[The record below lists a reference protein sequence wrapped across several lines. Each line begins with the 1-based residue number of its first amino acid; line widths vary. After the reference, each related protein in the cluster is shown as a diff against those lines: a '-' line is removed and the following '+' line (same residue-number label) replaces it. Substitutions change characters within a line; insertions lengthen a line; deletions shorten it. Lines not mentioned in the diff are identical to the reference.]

1 MAARFFA
8 ASCAAVCTES
18 SWTGFKG
25 DKMSQTGKTKTK
37 RRWRK
42 RTWVWI
48 LSASLAGGALLY
60 WDQVAWLY
68 VLSTL
73 AVTILLLRVAFADLQ
88 EGDGK
93 LRDTEA
99 DEPISAPFVKA
110 SNSRGRATRKIYSME

>member
-1 MAARFFA
+1 
-8 ASCAAVCTES
+8 
-18 SWTGFKG
+18 
-25 DKMSQTGKTKTK
+25 MSQTGKTKTK

-48 LSASLAGGALLY
+48 LSATLAGGALLY

-88 EGDGK
+88 EDDGK

-99 DEPISAPFVKA
+99 DEPISAPLGKA

>member
-1 MAARFFA
+1 
-8 ASCAAVCTES
+8 
-18 SWTGFKG
+18 
-25 DKMSQTGKTKTK
+25 MSQTGKTKTK

-48 LSASLAGGALLY
+48 LSASLAGGARLY

-99 DEPISAPFVKA
+99 DEPISAPLVKA
-110 SNSRGRATRKIYSME
+110 SFDLLRVTFCQSQP

>member
-1 MAARFFA
+1 
-8 ASCAAVCTES
+8 
-18 SWTGFKG
+18 
-25 DKMSQTGKTKTK
+25 MSRNEKTKTK
-37 RRWRK
+37 SRWRT

-73 AVTILLLRVAFADLQ
+73 AVTILLLTVAFADLQ
-88 EGDGK
+88 AGDGE

-99 DEPISAPFVKA
+99 DEPISAPLGKA
-110 SNSRGRATRKIYSME
+110 SKSRGKTAKAIYSTE

>member
-1 MAARFFA
+1 MSR
-8 ASCAAVCTES
+8 TE
-18 SWTGFKG
+18 
-25 DKMSQTGKTKTK
+25 KTKTK

-42 RTWVWI
+42 RTWLLI
-48 LSASLAGGALLY
+48 LSVSVAGGALLY

-88 EGDGK
+88 EGDGE

-99 DEPISAPFVKA
+99 DAPIIAPPVKA
-110 SNSRGRATRKIYSME
+110 SKSHGRATRKIYSTE